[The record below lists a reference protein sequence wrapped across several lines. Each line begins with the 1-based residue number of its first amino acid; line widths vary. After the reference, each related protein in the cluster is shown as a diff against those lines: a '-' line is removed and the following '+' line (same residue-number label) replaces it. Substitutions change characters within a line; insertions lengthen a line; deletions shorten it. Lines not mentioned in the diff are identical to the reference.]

1 MSHIHTLPGQHD
13 MTVSGYIVR
22 KDENGEWL
30 CLIHLHRKLGVFMQ
44 IGGHIELDET
54 PWHAIAHE
62 LAEESGYCL
71 SELQILQ
78 PFATLPK
85 LPVAIVHPLPLIM
98 NTHHIMQGHYHSDQC
113 YVFVA
118 EAEPAHY
125 PADGESQELEWLTL
139 SSLDNRVTKG
149 IVLED
154 VAVMYRHIIE
164 TLLPQTTLF
173 LADSF
178 STKEPVG
185 DTNVQMPR
193 YYFTRH
199 GESVANATE
208 TRAGWSDSPLTEKGK
223 RGAAL
228 EADRLRKE
236 GKAFDLIISS
246 PLLRAVETAKIIAA
260 HTGYPVAD
268 LRIED
273 SLKERGFGKFEGKPL
288 AALLPG
294 DARAIAEAG
303 GEELKVFVSRVEE
316 SFANVRAL
324 SIGKKRVLIV
334 GHGGWFRM
342 ATALMQG
349 KDTATF
355 YTLTGLENNKII
367 EFPL

>member
-1 MSHIHTLPGQHD
+1 MPHIHTKPGQHD
-13 MTVSGYIVR
+13 MTVSGYIIR

-30 CLIHLHRKLGVFMQ
+30 CLIHMHRKLGVFMQ

-85 LPVAIVHPLPLIM
+85 LPVAIAHPLPLIM
-98 NTHHIMQGHYHSDQC
+98 NTHRIMQGHYHSDQC

-118 EAEPAHY
+118 EAEPEHY
-125 PADGESQELEWLTL
+125 PAHGESQELEWLTL
-139 SSLDNRVTKG
+139 SSLDDWVMNGV
-149 IVLED
+149 VLED

-173 LADSF
+173 LADNF

-185 DTNVQMPR
+185 DATAQMPR

-208 TRAGWSDSPLTEKGK
+208 TRAGWSNSPLTAKGK
-223 RGAAL
+223 RVAAL

-236 GKAFDLIISS
+236 GKEFDLIISS
-246 PLLRAVETAKIIAA
+246 PLLRAIETANIIAT

-268 LRIED
+268 IIIED

-288 AALLPG
+288 AALLPD

-303 GEELKVFVSRVEE
+303 GEDLNVFVSRVEE
-316 SFANVRAL
+316 SFAKIRAS
-324 SIGKKRVLIV
+324 SIGKKTVLIV

-342 ATALMQG
+342 GTALMQG
-349 KDTATF
+349 KDTTTF
-355 YTLTGLENNKII
+355 YNLTGIENTKIV
-367 EFPL
+367 ELPL